1 MRTITTQYIDGKFVP
16 SHGQEVFDLISPVDL
31 SVVGRVTLGDQED
44 ARAAIA
50 AAREALVSFSKTT
63 LQERAGILQRLHDAV
78 NASKE
83 AHIEAMA
90 VEYGAGR
97 LRSEMTVGR
106 AAKAF
111 VNVKN
116 LLDRVPFSET
126 IGDVHLTRK
135 PVGVAALITP
145 WNSDLLMMCH
155 KIAPAIA
162 AGCTVVI
169 KPSELSALQTQAFL
183 ECVDQAGVPA
193 GVINVV
199 NGRGEIVGEEFSTNP
214 GVAKVSFTGST
225 AVGQRI
231 MRNAADTM
239 KRVTLELG
247 GKSATIF
254 LEDADLSVAIPF
266 ALTAGFM
273 NSGQA
278 CVAGTRLVVPESRLD
293 EIKDA
298 LKEAVPA
305 FRIGNPTE
313 PGVAIG
319 PMVTEKQFNRVQGYI
334 QAGID
339 EGAEVLIGGVGKPEG
354 LEHGYF
360 VKPTVFVGVRPDM
373 KIAREEIFG
382 PVLSVISYRDEDDAV
397 TIANDSTY
405 GLAAYV
411 ATTDAERGKAIAE
424 RLDVG
429 GVMVNALFDYYDNP
443 EVPIGGFKMSG
454 FGREFGLDGIGEY
467 METHA
472 VFAH

>member
-31 SVVGRVTLGDQED
+31 SVIGQVTLGDQQD

-50 AAREALVSFSKTT
+50 AAKKALVTFSKTS
-63 LQERAGILQRLHDAV
+63 LEERAEILQRLHDAV
-78 NASKE
+78 SASKE
-83 AHIEAMA
+83 AHMEAMA

-97 LRSEMTVGR
+97 LRSELTVGR

-111 VNVKN
+111 LNVKD
-116 LLDRVPFSET
+116 LMDRVPFSET

-145 WNSDLLMMCH
+145 WNSDLLMMSH

-169 KPSELSALQTQAFL
+169 KPSELSAMQTQAFL

-199 NGRGEIVGEEFSTNP
+199 NGRGEVVGEELSTNAD
-214 GVAKVSFTGST
+214 VAKVSFTGST
-225 AVGQRI
+225 VVGQHI

-254 LEDADLSVAIPF
+254 LEDADLSVAVPF
-266 ALTAGFM
+266 ALSAGFM

-278 CVAGTRLVVPESRLD
+278 CVAGTRLVVPESRI
-293 EIKDA
+293 EEVKRA
-298 LKEAVPA
+298 LQEAVPT

-339 EGAEVLIGGVGKPEG
+339 EGAEVLIGGMGKPDG
-354 LEHGYF
+354 LEGGYF
-360 VKPTVFVGVRPDM
+360 VKPTVFIGVTPGM

-382 PVLSVISYRDEDDAV
+382 PVLSVLTYRDEDEAIA
-397 TIANDSTY
+397 IANDSTY

-411 ATTDAERGKAIAE
+411 ATSDAAHGKQIAE
-424 RLDVG
+424 QLEVG
-429 GVMVNALFDYYDNP
+429 GVMVNTLFDYYDNP

-454 FGREFGLDGIGEY
+454 FGREFGLDGIEEY